1 MTKRKKDFGRIAL
14 PKGKTANERAKEHVA
29 VIQAAQRVLN
39 NWSSGNLAEAVTE
52 LGRTINYSPTPKT
65 VAQYMA
71 QGHSQGS
78 AKLMVEDD
86 KRLAAKK
93 TADGGT
99 RTKFLV
105 VSYDSDQ
112 QEWFYDHVMASSEE
126 SAEAFVCENR
136 PYVVDA
142 DATDVSQFQ
151 DMAHAMNTQTEKDF
165 LGSMVQLAKQ
175 HAEEIDEPYVPTNYW
190 DANGNVIAKL

>member
-52 LGRTINYSPTPKT
+52 LGRTINYSPTPK
-65 VAQYMA
+65 
-71 QGHSQGS
+71 S
-78 AKLMVEDD
+78 AKR
-86 KRLAAKK
+86 KSHS
-93 TADGGT
+93 ADLGGT
-99 RTKFLV
+99 RTKYLV
-105 VSYDSDQ
+105 VSYDTDQ

>member
-14 PKGKTANERAKEHVA
+14 PKGMTANERAKEHVA

-52 LGRTINYSPTPKT
+52 LGRAIDYSPTLPK
-65 VAQYMA
+65 
-71 QGHSQGS
+71 S
-78 AKLMVEDD
+78 AKSKSLS
-86 KRLAAKK
+86 
-93 TADGGT
+93 ADLGGT
-99 RTKFLV
+99 RTKYLV
-105 VSYDSDQ
+105 VSYDADEQ
-112 QEWFYDHVMASSEE
+112 QWFYDHVLASSLE
-126 SAEAFVCENR
+126 SAKAFVCEKR
-136 PYVVDA
+136 SYVVDA